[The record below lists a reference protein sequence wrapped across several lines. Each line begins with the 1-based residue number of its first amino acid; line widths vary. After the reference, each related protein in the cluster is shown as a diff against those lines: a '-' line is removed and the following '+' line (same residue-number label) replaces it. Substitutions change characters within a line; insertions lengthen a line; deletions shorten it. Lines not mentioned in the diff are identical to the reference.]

1 MSRSGVVLCEKKKKK
16 HPHVHPH
23 KIFGL
28 YAPSF
33 LQTPSEHLIVESVFC
48 VTTGEVCKGSGGEV
62 KICRVLEVSS
72 SRRNSA
78 GRDVVNSTGVE
89 VKSCGAEVSR
99 RNSAGRDVVNGTG
112 VEVKSCGAEVS
123 RRNSAGRDDIVA
135 NGREPSR
142 GEKLIEFPGGIM
154 VEEI

>member
-1 MSRSGVVLCEKKKKK
+1 MREKNET
-16 HPHVHPH
+16 PHVHPH

-28 YAPSF
+28 YVPSF
-33 LQTPSEHLIVESVFC
+33 LQTPSEQLIVKSVFC

-62 KICRVLEVSS
+62 KICRVLEV

-99 RNSAGRDVVNGTG
+99 RNSAGRDDIVVNGR
-112 VEVKSCGAEVS
+112 EPRVS
-123 RRNSAGRDDIVA
+123 RRNNGGRDI
-135 NGREPSR
+135 
-142 GEKLIEFPGGIM
+142 IM
-154 VEEI
+154 VEQNLWSRFGGKRREVCKY